1 MDRDTLD
8 VLVSCIAIVFT
19 VSFAWPQVVRALRH
33 GVEGVSV
40 SAILQ
45 SLLSASAWFGY
56 GVATRQPA
64 VMISDVGVVSGQL
77 IVTYLLVRDG
87 ALGRKAGMA
96 AVVGSVGII
105 ALAQV
110 ALLTTVLVLAAGIVG
125 LSSAATQLFEVRR
138 EPHKLEGLSAGAYSL
153 LAGVAASWLAYG
165 MLRNDLVIILP
176 NLVMLPMALYI
187 SFTAA
192 MSHRGP
198 ERGSGERAEGPSP
211 AATRRQ

>member
-1 MDRDTLD
+1 MPRDAFDL
-8 VLVSCIAIVFT
+8 LVSFLAIVFT
-19 VSFAWPQVVRALRH
+19 VSFAWPQVVRAMRH

-56 GVATRQPA
+56 GVATQQPV

-96 AVVGSVGII
+96 AIVGSVAVI

-110 ALLTTVLVLAAGIVG
+110 ALLTTLLVSVAGIVG
-125 LSSAATQLFEVRR
+125 LSSAATQLLEVRR
-138 EPHKLEGLSAGAYSL
+138 EPHKLEGLSAGTYAL
-153 LAGVAASWLAYG
+153 LAGVATSWLVYG
-165 MLRNDLVIILP
+165 LLRADLVIILP
-176 NLVMLPMALYI
+176 NMVMLPMALYI

-192 MSHRGP
+192 KSHREVGRVGQRP
-198 ERGSGERAEGPSP
+198 
-211 AATRRQ
+211 